1 VDYLSA
7 PVACKALVYI
17 SNTRTFMINIGSVAT
32 AVAIITVGALT
43 VLLMLDKNVMRREAS
58 LICNC
63 HKPCAP
69 NANTF
74 KPRPTHMH
82 CQQSEG

>member
-1 VDYLSA
+1 
-7 PVACKALVYI
+7 
-17 SNTRTFMINIGSVAT
+17 MT
-32 AVAIITVGALT
+32 AGALT

-63 HKPCAP
+63 HKPGAP
-69 NANTF
+69 NDNTF